1 MGSSSCK
8 LIIEKQIEMLKEFRK
23 YEIALYTYLLG
34 SSNDYKEI
42 EFYFISKEYIINFCK
57 DYNYFDNSNEIDLLI
72 TYLEGEETLENNLIL
87 KTLLESIKYK
97 TNIKKE
103 FEPIN
108 NTDLIYNSNN
118 PYIIKFNKEGSF
130 IPLTKEMWDLF
141 AKYCQYDIIIT
152 HQGFVNNGEIFIL
165 LIEAQNKIDCFFTL
179 YKTKDL
185 IYHYCFVMDTPE
197 DTKTVVNYFKWEG
210 HKYTARYLISICGI
224 EIDKVKE
231 YQKFKIKIPKYVSNI
246 EKYDMTLFFVDS
258 FKFDNSLDKNFKYFK
273 INNDKLHKMY
283 CEYSNKINSSIKAFK
298 NNNH

>member
-23 YEIALYTYLLG
+23 YEIELYTYLLG

-57 DYNYFDNSNEIDLLI
+57 DYNYSDNSNEIDLLI
-72 TYLEGEETLENNLIL
+72 TYLEEEETLENNLIL

-108 NTDLIYNSNN
+108 NIDLIYNSNN

-165 LIEAQNKIDCFFTL
+165 SIEAQNKIDCFFTL
-179 YKTKDL
+179 YKTKGL

-197 DTKTVVNYFKWEG
+197 DTKT
-210 HKYTARYLISICGI
+210 C
-224 EIDKVKE
+224 
-231 YQKFKIKIPKYVSNI
+231 
-246 EKYDMTLFFVDS
+246 
-258 FKFDNSLDKNFKYFK
+258 
-273 INNDKLHKMY
+273 
-283 CEYSNKINSSIKAFK
+283 
-298 NNNH
+298 